1 LTKKQ
6 TKHKTLLTNKK
17 NNLKLLNFMEQII
30 KDTTANPAPLGL
42 FGFGMTTM
50 LLNIH
55 NAGFFELNAMIMGM
69 GIFFGGTQQVIAGI
83 MEWKKGNGF
92 GMAAFMS
99 YGFFWLTLV
108 ALWVMPAMGL
118 ATKPDGASMGCYLGI
133 WGLFTL
139 AFFIGTLN
147 GNTIGKLIFGSLV
160 ILFGLL
166 SAASFTGSE
175 EIHTIA
181 GYEGIL
187 CGFFAFYEAA
197 AIVINEKLGKQVLP
211 L

>member
-1 LTKKQ
+1 
-6 TKHKTLLTNKK
+6 
-17 NNLKLLNFMEQII
+17 MEQII

-42 FGFGMTTM
+42 FGFGMTTI

-55 NAGFFELNAMIMGM
+55 NAGFYEVNSMIMGM
-69 GIFFGGTQQVIAGI
+69 GLFFGGTQQVIAGI

-92 GMAAFMS
+92 GMAAFTS
-99 YGFFWLTLV
+99 YGFFWLSLV
-108 ALWVMPAMGL
+108 AIWILPLMGV
-118 ATKPDGASMGCYLGI
+118 TKPDGASMGCYLGL

-147 GNTIGKLIFGSLV
+147 GNNVGKLIFGSLV
-160 ILFGLL
+160 ILFALL
-166 SAASFTGSE
+166 SAASFTGDKS
-175 EIHTIA
+175 IHTIA

-187 CGFFAFYEAA
+187 CGFFAFYEGA
-197 AIVINEKLGKQVLP
+197 AIVINEKIGRKVLP

>member
-1 LTKKQ
+1 
-6 TKHKTLLTNKK
+6 
-17 NNLKLLNFMEQII
+17 MEQII

-42 FGFGMTTM
+42 FGFGMTTI

-55 NAGFFELNAMIMGM
+55 NAGFYEVNSMIMGM
-69 GIFFGGTQQVIAGI
+69 GLFFGGMQQVIAGI

-92 GMAAFMS
+92 GMAAFTS
-99 YGFFWLTLV
+99 YGFFWLSLV
-108 ALWVMPAMGL
+108 AIWTLPLMGV
-118 ATKPDGASMGCYLGI
+118 TKPDGPSMGCYLAL

-160 ILFGLL
+160 ILFALL
-166 SAASFTGSE
+166 SASYFTGDKS
-175 EIHTIA
+175 IHTIA

-187 CGFFAFYEAA
+187 CGSFAFYEGA
-197 AIVINEKLGKQVLP
+197 AIVINEKIGRTVLP

>member
-1 LTKKQ
+1 
-6 TKHKTLLTNKK
+6 
-17 NNLKLLNFMEQII
+17 MEQII

-42 FGFGMTTM
+42 FGFGMTTI

-69 GIFFGGTQQVIAGI
+69 GIFFGGMQQVIAGI
-83 MEWKKGNGF
+83 MEWKKGNIF
-92 GMAAFMS
+92 AMSAFTS
-99 YGFFWLTLV
+99 YGFFWISLV
-108 ALWVMPAMGL
+108 ALWLLPTMGV
-118 ATKPDGASMGCYLGI
+118 TKPDGASMGFYLGL

-160 ILFGLL
+160 VLFALL
-166 SAASFTGSE
+166 SVASFTGNES
-175 EIHTIA
+175 IHTIA

-187 CGFFAFYEAA
+187 CGSFAFYEAA
-197 AIVINEKLGKQVLP
+197 ALIINDKLGREVLP

>member
-1 LTKKQ
+1 
-6 TKHKTLLTNKK
+6 
-17 NNLKLLNFMEQII
+17 MEQIVR
-30 KDTTANPAPLGL
+30 DTTANPAPLGL
-42 FGFGMTTM
+42 FGFGMTTI

-69 GIFFGGTQQVIAGI
+69 GIFFGGMQQVIAGI
-83 MEWKKGNGF
+83 MAWKKGNGF
-92 GMAAFMS
+92 ATAAFTS
-99 YGFFWLTLV
+99 YGFFWISLV
-108 ALWVMPAMGL
+108 ALWLLPL
-118 ATKPDGASMGCYLGI
+118 AGVAKPDGASMGCYLGM

-139 AFFIGTLN
+139 ALFIGTLN

-160 ILFGLL
+160 ILFALL
-166 SAASFTGSE
+166 SAASFTGNE
-175 EIHTIA
+175 NIHTIA

-197 AIVINEKLGKQVLP
+197 AIVINEKFGRQILP

>member
-1 LTKKQ
+1 
-6 TKHKTLLTNKK
+6 
-17 NNLKLLNFMEQII
+17 MEQII

-42 FGFGMTTM
+42 FGFGMTTI

-69 GIFFGGTQQVIAGI
+69 GIFFGGIQQVIAGI
-83 MEWKKGNGF
+83 MEWKKGNIF
-92 GMAAFMS
+92 AMAAFTS
-99 YGFFWLTLV
+99 YGFFWISLV
-108 ALWVMPAMGL
+108 ALWILPL
-118 ATKPDGASMGCYLGI
+118 AYTGVVKPDGTSMGCYLGL

-139 AFFIGTLN
+139 AFFIGTLK

-160 ILFGLL
+160 VLFALL
-166 SAASFTGSE
+166 SVASFTGNE
-175 EIHTIA
+175 NIHTFA

-197 AIVINEKLGKQVLP
+197 ALIINEKLGRQVLP

>member
-1 LTKKQ
+1 
-6 TKHKTLLTNKK
+6 
-17 NNLKLLNFMEQII
+17 
-30 KDTTANPAPLGL
+30 
-42 FGFGMTTM
+42 MTTM

-55 NAGFFELNAMIMGM
+55 NAGFFELNSMIMGM

-92 GMAAFMS
+92 GMAAFTS
-99 YGFFWLTLV
+99 YGFFWLSLV
-108 ALWVMPAMGL
+108 AIWTLPLMGV
-118 ATKPDGASMGCYLGI
+118 TKPDGASMGCYLGL

-160 ILFGLL
+160 VLFALL
-166 SAASFTGSE
+166 SAARFTGNES
-175 EIHTIA
+175 IHTIA

-197 AIVINEKLGKQVLP
+197 AIVINEKTGRKILP